1 MSGTGR
7 YDVIFSSDRFNL
19 SKPREFFI
27 NDCCFGD
34 DVARWLVGALQS
46 HGLTATLPG
55 QEDWGW
61 YFDVYFGKSRYF
73 VGVGGA
79 PDEDVPLN
87 NQGQWRLMVEKH
99 RTLRQK
105 LSGANKLRDD
115 DAFIGVLKDIV
126 SCEPGLVLVGVE

>member
-1 MSGTGR
+1 MNGELRTT
-7 YDVIFSSDRFNL
+7 VIFCSAAFNTRER
-19 SKPREFFI
+19 KPYFI

-34 DVARWLVGALQS
+34 DVARWLVERLKS
-46 HGLTATLPG
+46 RGLTATRPA

-61 YFDVYFGKSRYF
+61 YFDVYLGESRYF

-79 PDEDVPLN
+79 PDEDVPLS
-87 NQGQWRLMVEKH
+87 NQGQWRLMVEKR
-99 RTLRQK
+99 RTLRQR

-126 SCEPGLVLVGVE
+126 SCEAGLILVGVE